1 MIRAVAWAGVAS
13 LLAASGCKAD
23 LPELSDAKGTLDTR
37 CNGPYA
43 DLVLDVSPTSLD
55 GNPVLGAPDGMTVTL
70 SSNVVVTVGFIGLG
84 GVTEASGPDIR
95 ITADVPSGATAT
107 VYVAG
112 TDMEFERATDLTS
125 STKEIDIAVAL
136 SIPTA
141 VYVRITGVAGSITLD
156 AVEAVHDT
164 CP

>member
-1 MIRAVAWAGVAS
+1 MNRAIV
-13 LLAASGCKAD
+13 LALVTAAGCKAD
-23 LPELSDAKGTLDTR
+23 LPQLSDARGTLDTK

-55 GNPVLGAPDGMTVTL
+55 GNPALGAPDGMTVTL

-95 ITADVPSGATAT
+95 ITGDVPSGATAT

-112 TDMEFERATDLTS
+112 TDMNFERATDLTS
-125 STKEIDIAVAL
+125 SSKEIDIAVAL

-141 VYVRITGVAGSITLD
+141 VYVRITGVAGTITLD
-156 AVEAVHDT
+156 SVEAVHDT
-164 CP
+164 CQ